1 VTNQH
6 LAAASGIGPGLGADV
21 AVRFENLGLRFGK
34 NSDWVLQNLDLEI
47 KKGEFFVLVG
57 PSGCGKSTLLRVLAG
72 IAEAT
77 EGEARLASGPVT
89 GPGTD
94 RGMVFQ
100 SVDAPLMDWLTA
112 RQNVEFGLK
121 IQGMNRSERR
131 KVADKYLAKVGL
143 QRAADKFPRELSGG
157 MKQRVQIARILA
169 IRPDIILMDEPFAAL
184 DAQSRRLLQAEVSK
198 IWAEERKTFVYIT
211 HDIREAVLLGERV
224 AVMSAA
230 PRSGI
235 KSCRTIDL
243 PYPRDEFDARFAE
256 LARMVEADIQEEVS
270 KTWED

>member
-1 VTNQH
+1 VSNQH
-6 LAAASGIGPGLGADV
+6 LTTHTRTAQTNVADN
-21 AVRFENLGLRFGK
+21 AIRFDNLGLRFGK

-72 IAEAT
+72 ITEAT
-77 EGEARLASGPVT
+77 EGQALLASGPVT
-89 GPGTD
+89 GPGPD

-121 IQGMNRSERR
+121 IQGMGRKERR
-131 KVADKYLAKVGL
+131 EVAAKYLAKVGL
-143 QRAADKFPRELSGG
+143 QRAADKYPRELSGG
-157 MKQRVQIARILA
+157 MKQRVQSARILA

-184 DAQSRRLLQAEVSK
+184 DAQSRRLLQAEISK

-243 PYPRDEFDARFAE
+243 PYPRDEFDARFGE
-256 LARMVEADIQEEVS
+256 LARLVEADIQEEVS